1 MFNPLLSV
9 IDAVNEEVISG
20 KVSALKGLVIECL
33 GLSEFVSLG
42 SRCLIINRS
51 NHSIEAEVVGFR
63 KKTVLL
69 MPYAETQGIG
79 VGCKVQFLYHNRV
92 IFPDESWLG
101 RVINAL
107 GIPLDQK
114 GLLIS
119 GKEAYQLK
127 APPPPAHQRT
137 RIVEKIDLGIKAIN
151 TFISCCYGQRM
162 GIFAGSGVGK
172 SVLISMLAK
181 FAQSDIKIIGL
192 IGERGREVQEFLHD
206 FLGQE
211 GLKNTII
218 IVSTSDEAALMRKQ
232 AAYLSITLAEYFR
245 DKKKNVILIMDNIT
259 RFAMAQR
266 EIGLAS
272 GEPPSSKGY
281 TPTVFSELP
290 KLLERAGPGVVD
302 SGNITAFFT
311 VLVEGDDHN
320 EPISD
325 AVRGIIDGHIVLD
338 REIAQRGRF
347 PAINILKSIS
357 RVMPKCNSA
366 QENALVSKAR
376 KILAVYED
384 MAEMIRLGAYKV
396 GSDAEVDLAIKYYPL
411 LNDFLSQKPDEFMN
425 MQEAY
430 QQLAAILDHNF
441 IS

>member
-51 NHSIEAEVVGFR
+51 NQPIEAQVVGFR

-69 MPYAETQGIG
+69 MSYAETQGIG
-79 VGCKVQFLYHNRV
+79 VGCKVQFSHHSSV

-107 GIPLDQK
+107 GVPLDQK

-119 GKEAYQLK
+119 GKEAYHLK

-181 FAQSDIKIIGL
+181 FAHSDIKIIGL

-290 KLLERAGPGVVD
+290 KLLERAGPGVAD

-338 REIAQRGRF
+338 RDIAQRGRF

-357 RVMPKCNSA
+357 RVMPKCNSS

-384 MAEMIRLGAYKV
+384 MAEMIRLGAYKA

-411 LNDFLSQKPDEFMN
+411 LNDFLSQKPDEFMS